1 MAALR
6 PELRKDLERAIIKAR
21 NLVVADVTDRLKELN
36 VHEGKRGALSDSQ
49 AELRV
54 RLRAHGKQIGDVRN
68 SQSDAQQIERLVQEC
83 AYEQWHRM
91 IFVRFLAENEF
102 LIDREYGQSVSM
114 EALAEIAEESKS
126 DPWVLGGQFA
136 SASLPAI
143 FRKDDPLLELRLS
156 QETQVKLNDLLNA
169 LPAEVFTA
177 DDSLGWVYQFWQS
190 EEKDRVNASGDK
202 IDGRSIPAVTQ
213 LFTEH
218 YMVLFLLHNT
228 LGAWHAGRV
237 LAENPE
243 LAIKAMD
250 EATLRRA
257 VALKTA
263 GGYEFEY
270 LRFVKVEE
278 ASSLLNTTNDQT
290 SEFNFGNRDI
300 VREDKSQDGSSTFDH
315 NWFDWKEPIDVGS
328 GNLPHVKQDGVTYFV
343 TFRTADSLPAEKWK
357 AWQAERDEWLEKNPK
372 PHTDQQKKEY
382 YAKFPAQIEKW
393 LDQKYGALVLAE
405 SEPNKIVDD
414 ALKHFDGDRY
424 VLDEYVVAANH
435 VHALVTPLGE
445 NDLSDILHS
454 WKSFS
459 ANKINKHL
467 GKAGV
472 FWQKES
478 FDHAVRSPESLEKFR
493 AYIRAHKV
501 EEASS
506 LLTDPPSFVSENES
520 DEYSTGSE
528 GPKSLEGSSTWRP
541 MGGRFSGW
549 PKTAAELKVLDPSC
563 GSGHFLVAAFE
574 LLVRLRMH
582 EEGLSVES
590 AVEAVLRDNLFG
602 LEIDPR
608 CTQIAAFNVAM
619 AVWKLTGPKPLP
631 PMRNIACSG
640 IPLGNS
646 RDEWMKAI
654 KVEEASS
661 LLQRSPETRKR
672 LEAASTLGFQ
682 WGQLYDMFSKADT
695 LGSLINPQR
704 FFGSGLMTDEQLE
717 QFSEALSTIIVD
729 DRNATDEQQELAAAA
744 QGLTRATELLAGHYT
759 LVITN
764 VPYLGRGKQDDELKK
779 HLDTQ
784 YPLGKSDLATA
795 FLLRCLEFC
804 TKGGSTALVTPQN
817 WLFLTTYK
825 KLRETLLERRQWDF
839 IARLGPGAFE
849 TIGGH
854 VVNVTLLGLTASE
867 DGNDRQMAVIDV
879 SSAKVAEEKALRL
892 CGTTPIEI
900 VLIPQEEQ
908 RTNPDAVITS
918 HRPTRSDLLSEFA
931 NSIEGLSTG
940 DNDRY
945 SFQFWEL
952 ANRGNQWEYFHSPA
966 PTTME
971 FGGHDSILR
980 WEQGEGVLAAADGAR
995 VQGQPAWGRRGI
1007 LVGQMSTVKCSRYTG
1022 AIHNK
1027 ITGAIVPKD
1036 ERNLPAIWA
1045 YCSSDE
1051 YNVDLRKV
1059 NAKLNVATA
1068 MLVKVPFD
1076 LKHWQKVA
1084 AEKYPNG
1091 LPEPESDD
1099 PTQWLFHG
1107 WPGQVEAASSRLSK
1121 ASKSQDGSST
1131 LQVAVA
1137 RLLDYRWPAELDS
1150 EMRLSQRA
1158 RELVGRCSERDE
1170 FIDDDGIV
1178 CIPSVRGEDPAS
1190 DRLLRLLHAA
1200 GVSHNENLELWLSE
1214 KFFQEH
1220 CELFHQRPFI
1230 WHIWDGRKDG
1240 FAALVNYHKLVDA
1253 ASSRVTANNKSQD
1266 GSSTFH
1272 QGKKLLE
1279 SLTYSYL
1286 GDWITR
1292 QEAGVKNNESGADD
1306 RLLAA
1311 KELQDKLQ
1319 AILQGEPP
1327 YDIFVRWKPLHEQ
1340 PLGWTPDINDG
1351 VRMNIRPF
1359 MLAELSR
1366 GRRGAGVLRFPP
1378 KIKWTKDRGK
1388 EPNRPIEDY
1397 PWFWG
1402 NVDAASSRV
1411 DYDGKSQDG
1420 SSTFTGDRWND
1431 LHYSIAVKQ
1440 AARDAAKNREAQS

>member
-1 MAALR
+1 MTALK
-6 PELRKDLERAIIKAR
+6 PALRKDLERVIIKAR

-36 VHEGKRGALSDSQ
+36 VHEGKRGALTDAQ
-49 AELRV
+49 AQLRV
-54 RLRAHGKQIGDVRN
+54 RLRAHGKQIGDIRN
-68 SQSDAQQIERLVQEC
+68 SQSDAQQIDRLVQEC

-102 LIDREYGQSVSM
+102 LIDPEYGQSVSM
-114 EALAEIAEESKS
+114 EALAEIAEESKT
-126 DPWVLGGQFA
+126 DPWVLAGQFA
-136 SASLPAI
+136 SAALPAI

-156 QETQVKLNDLLNA
+156 REAQLQLNA
-169 LPAEVFTA
+169 LLESLPADVFTA

-228 LGAWHAGRV
+228 LGAWHAGKV

-243 LAIKAMD
+243 LAATAAD
-250 EATLRRA
+250 EAALRRA

-278 ASSLLNTTNDQT
+278 ASSLLSNTIDHA
-290 SEFNFGNRDI
+290 SGSGLGDREV
-300 VREDKSQDGSSTFDH
+300 VREEKSQDVSSTFDH
-315 NWFDWKEPIDVGS
+315 TWFDWNEPIDVGS
-328 GNLPHVKQDGVTYFV
+328 GNLPHVKQEGVTYFV

-357 AWQAERDEWLEKNPK
+357 RWKAERDEWLEKNPK

-382 YAKFPAQIEKW
+382 YATFPVQIEKW
-393 LDQKYGALVLAE
+393 LDQRYGALVLAQTA
-405 SEPNKIVDD
+405 PQKIVDD
-414 ALKHFDGDRY
+414 ALHHFNGDRY
-424 VLDEYVVAANH
+424 ILDEYVVAANH
-435 VHALVTPLGE
+435 VHVLVTPIGE
-445 NDLSDILHS
+445 NDLSDILDS
-454 WKSFS
+454 WKSFT
-459 ANKINKHL
+459 ANKINEL
-467 GKAGV
+467 IDQSGK

-478 FDHAVRSPESLEKFR
+478 FDHAVRSCESLEKFR
-493 AYIRAHKV
+493 DYIRAHKTV

-506 LLTDPPSFVSENES
+506 LFPKQPEACGSLEPPDFVSEENAEG
-520 DEYSTGSE
+520 YSTSGSAS
-528 GPKSLEGSSTWRP
+528 KSLEGSSTWRP
-541 MGGRFSGW
+541 MGGTFSGW
-549 PKTAAELKVLDPSC
+549 PKSAAELKVLDPSC

-619 AVWKLTGPKPLP
+619 AVWKLTTNHNPKRERGIHPLP

-640 IPLGNS
+640 IPLGNT
-646 RDEWMKAI
+646 RDEWMNALKTLSSPRL
-654 KVEEASS
+654 ASGRDAGGEG
-661 LLQRSPETRKR
+661 LAE
-672 LEAASTLGFQ
+672 LGFQ
-682 WGQLYDMFSKADT
+682 WGQLYDMFSKADI

-704 FFGSGLMTDEQLE
+704 FFGSGMMTDEQLE
-717 QFSEALSTIIVD
+717 QISEALATIIVD
-729 DRNATDEQQELAAAA
+729 DRNASDEQQELAAAA

-764 VPYLGRGKQDDELKK
+764 VPYLGRGKQDDDLKK
-779 HLDTQ
+779 YLDTQ
-784 YPLGKSDLATA
+784 YVLGKADLATA
-795 FLLRCLEFC
+795 FVLRCLEFC
-804 TKGGSTALVTPQN
+804 SQGGSTALVTPQN
-817 WLFLTTYK
+817 WLFLTTYRK
-825 KLRETLLERRQWDF
+825 MREALLDRRQWDF
-839 IARLGPGAFE
+839 VARLGAGAFE

-854 VVNVTLLGLTASE
+854 VVNVALLALTANE
-867 DGNDRQMAVIDV
+867 ANDNHRLAGIDV
-879 SSAKVAEEKALRL
+879 ATAKEPTIKAEQLRGDL
-892 CGTTPIEI
+892 PVDIAI
-900 VLIPQEEQ
+900 RLQ
-908 RTNPDAVITS
+908 RLQMKNPDARIS
-918 HRPTRSDLLSEFA
+918 FEAIADFALLEKFA
-931 NSIEGLSTG
+931 ISPNGMHGADTMRFRLAIWEISYPSQIW
-940 DNDRY
+940 RR
-945 SFQFWEL
+945 FQMTVD
-952 ANRGNQWEYFHSPA
+952 SSV
-966 PTTME
+966 M
-971 FGGHDSILR
+971 FGGRSYVFYWSENGAIHH
-980 WEQGEGVLAAADGAR
+980 ANPNAR
-995 VQGQPAWGRRGI
+995 VQGEAAWGKSGVVI
-1007 LVGQMSTVKCSRYTG
+1007 SLMSNLSATLYDGDAFDIMCSP
-1022 AIHNK
+1022 
-1027 ITGAIVPKD
+1027 IVPF
-1036 ERNLPAIWA
+1036 ERSNVLAIWT
-1045 YCSSDE
+1045 YCSSDQFART
-1051 YNVDLRKV
+1051 VRQIDQ
-1059 NAKLNVATA
+1059 KLNVTNSTIT
-1068 MLVKVPFD
+1068 KVPFD
-1076 LKHWQKVA
+1076 LKYWQKIA

-1107 WPGQVEAASSRLSK
+1107 RPDQ
-1121 ASKSQDGSST
+1121 ST
-1131 LQVAVA
+1131 APLQVALA
-1137 RLLDYRWPAELDS
+1137 RLLGYRWPAELDN

-1158 RELVGRCSERDE
+1158 RDLVARCGELDELV
-1170 FIDDDGIV
+1170 DDDGIV
-1178 CIPSVRGEDPAS
+1178 CIPSVRGEDPAT
-1190 DRLLRLLHAA
+1190 DRLLRLLHAT
-1200 GVSHNENLELWLSE
+1200 GVDVASSRVQQALGKSQDGSSTLETWLRD

-1230 WHIWDGRKDG
+1230 WHIWDGKKDG
-1240 FAALVNYHKLVDA
+1240 FSALVNYHKLA
-1253 ASSRVTANNKSQD
+1253 
-1266 GSSTFH
+1266 GP

-1292 QEAGVKNNESGADD
+1292 QGAAVKNNESGADD

-1319 AILQGEPP
+1319 AILHGEPP

-1340 PLGWTPDINDG
+1340 PIGWTPDINDG

-1359 MLAELSR
+1359 MLAELTR

-1388 EPNRPIEDY
+1388 EPERPIEDY

-1402 NVDAASSRV
+1402 NVEAASSRL
-1411 DYDGKSQDG
+1411 DYLGKSQDG

-1431 LHYSIAVKQ
+1431 LHYSIPVKQ
-1440 AARDAAKNREAQS
+1440 AARDAAKNKEAQS

>member
-36 VHEGKRGALSDSQ
+36 VNEGKRGALSESQ
-49 AELRV
+49 AQLRI

-68 SQSDAQQIERLVQEC
+68 SQSDAQQIDRLVQEC

-102 LIDREYGQSVSM
+102 LIDPEYGQSVSM
-114 EALAEIAEESKS
+114 DALAEIAEESKAG
-126 DPWVLGGQFA
+126 PWVLGGQFA

-202 IDGRSIPAVTQ
+202 IDGRSLPAVTQ

-228 LGAWHAGRV
+228 LGAWHAGKV

-243 LAIKAMD
+243 LATTAMD
-250 EATLRRA
+250 EATLRRT

-278 ASSLLNTTNDQT
+278 ASSLLRTTSDQT
-290 SEFNFGNRDI
+290 SDFNLCHRDV
-300 VREDKSQDGSSTFDH
+300 VREEKSQDGSSTFDH
-315 NWFDWKEPIDVGS
+315 NWFDWNEPIDVGC
-328 GNLPHVKQDGVTYFV
+328 GNLPHIKQEGVTYFV
-343 TFRTADSLPAEKWK
+343 TFRTADSLPADKWK
-357 AWQAERDEWLEKNPK
+357 AWKAEREEWLEKNPK
-372 PHTDQQKKEY
+372 PHTDKQKKEY

-459 ANKINKHL
+459 ANKINTHL

-493 AYIRAHKV
+493 AYIHAHKV
-501 EEASS
+501 EKASS
-506 LLTDPPSFVSENES
+506 LLTDPPGFVSENES

-528 GPKSLEGSSTWRP
+528 RPKSLEGSSTWRP
-541 MGGRFSGW
+541 MGGTFSGW
-549 PKTAAELKVLDPSC
+549 PKTAAGLKVLDPSC

-574 LLVRLRMH
+574 LLVRMRMQ
-582 EEGLSVES
+582 EEGLTVDM

-646 RDEWMKAI
+646 RDEWMKSL
-654 KVEEASS
+654 KVAMPNSD
-661 LLQRSPETRKR
+661 
-672 LEAASTLGFQ
+672 LGFQ

-704 FFGSGLMTDEQLE
+704 FFGSGLLTDEQLDLI
-717 QFSEALSTIIVD
+717 SDALSKIIVD

-744 QGLTRATELLAGHYT
+744 QGLTRATELLSGRYT

-764 VPYLGRGKQDDELKK
+764 VPYLGRGKQNDELKK
-779 HLDTQ
+779 YLDTQ
-784 YPLGKSDLATA
+784 YALGKADLATA
-795 FLLRCLEFC
+795 FVLRCLEFC
-804 TKGGSTALVTPQN
+804 IQGGSTALVTPQN

-839 IARLGPGAFE
+839 VARLGPGAFE
-849 TIGGH
+849 TITGE
-854 VVNVTLLGLTASE
+854 VVNVALLGLTSDHSAE
-867 DGNDRQMAVIDV
+867 DWVMTGMDV
-879 SSAKVAEEKALRL
+879 SVMRQSTEKSTSLRGSSTDDL
-892 CGTTPIEI
+892 
-900 VLIPQEEQ
+900 VLIRQGDQ
-908 RTNPDAVITS
+908 LKNPDARIALS
-918 HRPTRSDLLSEFA
+918 ARNELPLLSNFA
-931 NSIEGLSTG
+931 HGVHGLGSKDTPCFF
-940 DNDRY
+940 R
-945 SFQFWEL
+945 QFWEVPEKGT
-952 ANRGNQWEYFHSPA
+952 AWEFLQ
-966 PTTME
+966 TTVTE
-971 FGGHDSILR
+971 GRYFGGMEQIVF
-980 WEQGEGVLAAADGAR
+980 WEQGKGLLCDRGTRGEAILAGGMAWRKPGVIISQMNKLLATLYVGDMFDKNAA
-995 VQGQPAWGRRGI
+995 VI
-1007 LVGQMSTVKCSRYTG
+1007 LPED
-1022 AIHNK
+1022 
-1027 ITGAIVPKD
+1027 PK
-1036 ERNLPAIWA
+1036 LVTAIWA
-1045 YCSSDE
+1045 FCSSHD
-1051 YNVDLRKV
+1051 YNKEVRKIDQKV
-1059 NAKLNVATA
+1059 NVTNVT
-1068 MLVKVPFD
+1068 LVKVPFD
-1076 LKHWQKVA
+1076 IKHWQKVA

-1107 WPGQVEAASSRLSK
+1107 WPVEAASSRFLASRPKVEVASSRLSDK
-1121 ASKSQDGSST
+1121 NKSQDGSST

-1137 RLLDYRWPAELDS
+1137 RLLGYRWPAELDS
-1150 EMRLSQRA
+1150 KMRLSQRA
-1158 RELVGRCSERDE
+1158 RALVARCASLDE
-1170 FIDDDGIV
+1170 FVDDDGIV

-1190 DRLLRLLHAA
+1190 DRLLRLLNACKVDAA
-1200 GVSHNENLELWLSE
+1200 SSRVIDQVMSKSLEGSSTLDDWLRDR
-1214 KFFQEH
+1214 FFQEH

-1240 FAALVNYHKLVDA
+1240 FSALVNYHKLA
-1253 ASSRVTANNKSQD
+1253 
-1266 GSSTFH
+1266 GP

-1279 SLTYSYL
+1279 NLTYSYL

-1292 QEAGVKNNESGADD
+1292 QEAAVKSNESGADD

-1311 KELQDKLQ
+1311 KDLQEKLK
-1319 AILQGEPP
+1319 AILRGEPP

-1340 PLGWTPDINDG
+1340 LIGWTPDINDG

-1366 GRRGAGVLRFPP
+1366 GRKGAGVLRFPP

-1388 EPNRPIEDY
+1388 EPKRPIEDY
-1397 PWFWG
+1397 PWFWS

-1411 DYDGKSQDG
+1411 DYAGKSQDG
-1420 SSTFTGDRWND
+1420 SSTFAGDRWND
-1431 LHYSIAVKQ
+1431 LHYSNAFKQ
-1440 AARDAAKNREAQS
+1440 QARDAFRATPET